1 MFCITTQLCQ
11 SAEVAEKSPKVS
23 LVSVVKFFNLLILW
37 YEHEFVNYFRSK
49 KVRLQKRLQMT
60 VLIRLQA
67 TCPQH
72 KMLLNNAYFFI
83 KMVCSYLYSF

>member
-23 LVSVVKFFNLLILW
+23 LVSVVKFFNLMILW
-37 YEHEFVNYFRSK
+37 YEHEFVNYFHSK

-60 VLIRLQA
+60 VLIRL
-67 TCPQH
+67 
-72 KMLLNNAYFFI
+72 
-83 KMVCSYLYSF
+83 